1 MMERHFHEELNELKK
16 RLVEVAGLAEK
27 MIDDSIRALV
37 ERDRSVLSGIDEME
51 EKVNRAQCCID
62 DTCVKLIALHQPTA
76 SDLRFII
83 GCIKANTDVERLA
96 DEAVNVSHKAARLI
110 EVKPV
115 AQEELVSEMAAIASS
130 MVRKGIEVFVSGKA
144 SEAREL
150 IRRDQ
155 SLNDLKGRV
164 TVAML
169 ELIRAEP
176 DRLRDGLDMIL
187 AARNLE
193 RIGDHVKNIAENAIY
208 IAEGTDVRHHFED
221 SD

>member
-1 MMERHFHEELNELKK
+1 MERHFHEELAALKK
-16 RLVEVAGLAEK
+16 ALVDMAGLAEE
-27 MIDDSIRALV
+27 MICDSIRALI
-37 ERDRSVLSGIDEME
+37 ERDESVFGEIDAME
-51 EKVNRAQCCID
+51 GKVNRAQCEID

-96 DEAVNVSHKAARLI
+96 DEAVNVAHKASRLI
-110 EVKPV
+110 KGRPI
-115 AQEELVSEMAAIASS
+115 AHAELVAEMAEIASS
-130 MVRKGIEVFVSGKA
+130 MVKKGLEVFVSGKA
-144 SEAREL
+144 SEARDL

-155 SLNDLKGRV
+155 SLNDLKGQV
-164 TVAML
+164 TDAML
-169 ELIRAEP
+169 DLIRAEP
-176 DRLRDGLDMIL
+176 DRLRDGLDLIL

-221 SD
+221 DD